1 MITAKYIRLLLLGFG
16 FALGCYIAF
25 RFIGCNQHPA
35 PAASI
40 TVKPPEAIR
49 RELTNVTTPLQA
61 RVDSLNTHN
70 LMLTGQLK
78 RTEQALAVAKGQTNN
93 LQQEIYTLLNR
104 QPMDSPVTDTIGTLR
119 DCDSLQRNV
128 RTLLAADA
136 QKDSLHEAVAAQLRL
151 QVTNRDSVIQAEQ
164 SISRLFR
171 TTLDTALLQQ
181 QVLQGQ
187 VDFYQKQYRRQKNKN
202 KIAGAGLCIAAG
214 ILIHSLMQR

>member
-1 MITAKYIRLLLLGFG
+1 
-16 FALGCYIAF
+16 
-25 RFIGCNQHPA
+25 
-35 PAASI
+35 
-40 TVKPPEAIR
+40 
-49 RELTNVTTPLQA
+49 
-61 RVDSLNTHN
+61 
-70 LMLTGQLK
+70 MLTGQLK